1 MGGVQE
7 LVRSRPEAA
16 HPYAAAVCAG
26 ALSVFQSVASD
37 AQLLE
42 ALSALLA
49 NLAAAPGCLPLMAQ
63 TGLPTLVAT
72 LQNGMRQ
79 DVPAGHSI
87 VLEGT
92 LDLLCSFVSEADP
105 GVHPAARHSNSSHNT
120 CNARAELCMVV
131 YSAPRRAVG
140 CGHRGS
146 AGVVVV
152 QR

>member
-1 MGGVQE
+1 MHGGVQE

-16 HPYAAAVCAG
+16 HQYAASVCAA

-49 NLAAAPGCLPLMAQ
+49 NLAGAPGCLPLMAQ

-72 LQNGMRQ
+72 LQNGVRQ

-105 GVHPAARHSNSSHNT
+105 GAPPQCSLPASHTHAMSGHIHAAR
-120 CNARAELCMVV
+120 CRL
-131 YSAPRRAVG
+131 RRA
-140 CGHRGS
+140 CCAS
-146 AGVVVV
+146 
-152 QR
+152 